1 MSLAL
6 SSSYSHLISA
16 LATISSSW
24 GVKTAI
30 ISLSKVFKGPA
41 AALPAAVFLG
51 IITVVLYNFRCLFF
65 PGVLVYTCRVLRV
78 CVLFVFL
85 VLVLGVLFLVL

>member
-16 LATISSSW
+16 LAAISSSW

-30 ISLSKVFKGPA
+30 ISLLEVFKGSA
-41 AALPAAVFLG
+41 VALPAAVFLS
-51 IITVVLYNFRCLFF
+51 IILVGLYNFWAIS
-65 PGVLVYTCRVLRV
+65 
-78 CVLFVFL
+78 
-85 VLVLGVLFLVL
+85 LGVMVYGSYGSYP